1 MAARRLIMVLLV
13 MLFIS
18 SLVAALVP
26 MERSS
31 RSDEDTSTVT
41 EATEQPSD
49 AEARLLVRRIAS
61 SAAKQTIRMRLGEQL
76 QLTVAANRPDQV
88 EIPAL
93 DLIEPVDLGSPAYF
107 DLLPDQARSYAVRL
121 VEANQRVAKIDVTA
135 PGREKAANK
144 R

>member
-26 MERSS
+26 MERTS
-31 RSDEDTSTVT
+31 RTDEDTSTVT
-41 EATEQPSD
+41 EATEQPSN
-49 AEARLLVRRIAS
+49 AKARLLVRRVAS

-121 VEANQRVAKIDVTA
+121 VEANQSVAKIDVTA
-135 PGREKAANK
+135 RGREKAANK